1 MTWNTLKERHPI
13 WFAPN
18 ARRFF
23 QSRLL
28 GAPAATPDDGSAY
41 FVTSERCSYDH
52 PRLYSVRVSRR
63 DESGRWQIDTIG
75 AGFQGYTSARAARTA
90 MRQIMRGEDK

>member
-13 WFAPN
+13 WFAPE
-18 ARRFF
+18 AMRFF
-23 QSRLL
+23 SSRLL
-28 GAPAATPDDGSAY
+28 GAPAATPDGSAY

-52 PRLYSVRVSRR
+52 PRLYSVRVSRK

-90 MRQIMRGEDK
+90 MRQIMREAAK